1 MNGRQAAYAS
11 SVDGLTRDV
20 NNNLW
25 IAGDDEECVS
35 IESPHANRVFMHCD
49 VAAEEET
56 ATVTGAWLKPEY
68 ASVGSG
74 HVDAP

>member
-1 MNGRQAAYAS
+1 M
-11 SVDGLTRDV
+11 
-20 NNNLW
+20 
-25 IAGDDEECVS
+25 S